1 MGRFDGQVAVLTAAV
16 PGRAA
21 RLVADLTVE
30 SDVDGYRRTAAAG
43 FGAAGR
49 WDTAAGDKVC
59 YGAR

>member
-16 PGRAA
+16 SGRAA

-43 FGAAGR
+43 AGGAGR
-49 WDTAAGDKVC
+49 WDPAAGDEPR